1 MNERLFRIGCGGLI
15 LSFLFMRQV
24 MGEDLIKKNLPKP
37 MGGNHGSIL
46 VISHRGAS
54 GRCPENTMAAFRRA
68 AEIKADMI
76 ELDVRRSKNG
86 HLVVIHD
93 VKLGRTTNG
102 EGRVRETPL
111 AELKALSAG
120 AWFNEKYAKEKIP
133 TLDEVLAWAQ
143 DKLPIVID
151 VKTLGIEEEL
161 VKLVEKH
168 QMVNQVV
175 IRSWGKRFLQKL
187 KSLNRTLITLS
198 LSNNTNGLEDILGV
212 RYGEITS
219 ELVVE
224 AHRKGKLV
232 WVWTVDDKPAMR
244 RYIDMGVDG
253 IISNYPAKVIEV
265 LEEHFSAE
273 EPNH

>member
-1 MNERLFRIGCGGLI
+1 
-15 LSFLFMRQV
+15 
-24 MGEDLIKKNLPKP
+24 MGEDLIKKNLPKS
-37 MGGNHGSIL
+37 MWGNHGSIL

-54 GRCPENTMAAFRRA
+54 GRYPENTMAAFRMA

-76 ELDVRRSKNG
+76 ELDVRRSKDG

-102 EGRVRETPL
+102 EGRVREKTL
-111 AELKALSAG
+111 AELKAFSAG
-120 AWFNEKYAKEKIP
+120 AWWSEKYAGERIP

-187 KSLNRTLITLS
+187 KSLNRALITLS
-198 LSNNTNGLEDILGV
+198 LSNNTDGLEDILGV

-219 ELVVE
+219 ELVAE

-244 RYIDMGVDG
+244 RYINMGVDG
-253 IISNYPAKVIEV
+253 IISNYPAKVIEA
-265 LEEHFSAE
+265 LEEHSSAE

>member
-1 MNERLFRIGCGGLI
+1 
-15 LSFLFMRQV
+15 MRQV

-37 MGGNHGSIL
+37 MWGNHGSIL

-54 GRCPENTMAAFRRA
+54 GRYPENTMAAFRMA
-68 AEIKADMI
+68 VEIKADMI
-76 ELDVRRSKNG
+76 ELDVRRSKDG

-120 AWFNEKYAKEKIP
+120 AWWGEKYAKERIP

-187 KSLNRTLITLS
+187 KSLNRALITLS
-198 LSNNTNGLEDILGV
+198 LSNNTNGLEDILGI

-219 ELVVE
+219 ALVAE

-244 RYIDMGVDG
+244 RYINMGVDG

-265 LEEHFSAE
+265 LEEHSSAE